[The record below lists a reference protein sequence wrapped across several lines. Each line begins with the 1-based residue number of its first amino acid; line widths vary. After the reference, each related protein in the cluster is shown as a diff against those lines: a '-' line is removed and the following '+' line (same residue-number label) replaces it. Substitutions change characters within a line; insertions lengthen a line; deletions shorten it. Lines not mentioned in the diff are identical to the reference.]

1 MPSVKLAELTTTEL
15 IALVLNFGIKDERSE
30 VALLMLEEM
39 ITRNQA
45 GDPQEYLSE
54 LTTRS
59 LGQIYTILPHASALS
74 VVVALEMNRRHNED
88 FAHIRQEIGM
98 SDPRQY
104 LNQMIENMKIAMQ
117 SSVDQ
122 IVLSETASLTAR
134 NKAQAANLLT
144 VSAALKESIESMN
157 LALRTLEG
165 AGEHP
170 NILTAKSLIYD
181 AKQKLGQLNTLIK
194 SQE

>member
-1 MPSVKLAELTTTEL
+1 
-15 IALVLNFGIKDERSE
+15 
-30 VALLMLEEM
+30 
-39 ITRNQA
+39 
-45 GDPQEYLSE
+45 
-54 LTTRS
+54 
-59 LGQIYTILPHASALS
+59 
-74 VVVALEMNRRHNED
+74 
-88 FAHIRQEIGM
+88 M